1 MHPGIHSFVRS
12 TSTSSSWCSS
22 FSLLSTSPRLLWT
35 FLRRRCRFSHPS
47 VLLQR
52 PSPALGMLL
61 LLWHNLAPAR
71 SHWVS
76 SVLVQRPTHS
86 HTLGDVSA
94 GVDQTLTHLMVSLFN
109 LVPRTIHVLRA
120 AAVCRLQRNQYD
132 NEGGCLPATPSTS
145 ASAPIWESPF
155 RNHFI
160 LFTFW

>member
-22 FSLLSTSPRLLWT
+22 ISLLFTSPRLLWT

-52 PSPALGMLL
+52 PSPAPAPASSPPPPLGMLL

-76 SVLVQRPTHS
+76 SVLVQRPTYS

-109 LVPRTIHVLRA
+109 LVPRTIHVLRS

-132 NEGGCLPATPSTS
+132 NEGGRPTATPSTS
-145 ASAPIWESPF
+145 ATAPI
-155 RNHFI
+155 
-160 LFTFW
+160 